1 VCFYFRENEEVAKTE
16 TKNSISPKEK
26 QFDLRAPQCHVFSI
40 LSSSRSGSWWERRT
54 RLERRLSL
62 CATVVVFVAVG
73 LAIAMA
79 ALIYRGQQNDPSK
92 GSAIFP
98 ILNFFGFLN
107 YYYFFSV
114 LLGNDAI
121 D

>member
-1 VCFYFRENEEVAKTE
+1 
-16 TKNSISPKEK
+16 
-26 QFDLRAPQCHVFSI
+26 L
-40 LSSSRSGSWWERRT
+40 GSQLTVSAERRT

-79 ALIYRGQQNDPSK
+79 ALIYRGQQNDPST

-98 ILNFFGFLN
+98 ILNFLVFKLL
-107 YYYFFSV
+107 FF
-114 LLGNDAI
+114 
-121 D
+121 